1 MMKCSVS
8 AVVTFT
14 KDAQASLGAAYLF
27 NCENTEYEIDGM
39 QLNGDIIWNLL
50 TNIQADASA
59 YIFGAKDKTERNK
72 AGGMFKISISF

>member
-1 MMKCSVS
+1 
-8 AVVTFT
+8 
-14 KDAQASLGAAYLF
+14 
-27 NCENTEYEIDGM
+27 M